1 MLRIGELAAQYQIKT
16 DTLRFY
22 DKLNLLSPSS
32 RSESGYRL
40 YTEKD
45 TKRLRFIL
53 KAKNVGFTLTGI
65 AELLS
70 LEVDKQNL
78 ACADVKNVVDAK
90 LLDIQEKIN
99 ELTVFKNSLQQLSD
113 SCSGG
118 QKSAV
123 HCSILDTFK
132 H

>member
-1 MLRIGELAAQYQIKT
+1 MNNSIVILGSTGSIGVN
-16 DTLRFY
+16 TLLIAKRY
-22 DKLNLLSPSS
+22 NLSIEAGS
-32 RSESGYRL
+32 
-40 YTEKD
+40 
-45 TKRLRFIL
+45 IQ
-53 KAKNVGFTLTGI
+53 
-65 AELLS
+65 AELGGR
-70 LEVDKQNL
+70 V
-78 ACADVKNVVDAK
+78 
-90 LLDIQEKIN
+90 DIQEKIN